1 MPASQT
7 TALDLILPTLRCPV
21 CGAGL
26 SRDGGAVRCVAGHS
40 FDIARHGYLSL
51 LTGARPTSGDDA
63 GMVQARRRFLEGGAY
78 APLREAITDLA
89 MRASPQARVVLE
101 AGCGTGYYLAGVLDA
116 LPDGLGLGLD
126 SSARALRVAA
136 KAHPRAAAAAWDSF
150 RAPFPLAP
158 LSVDLVLDVFA
169 PRNPAEFQRMLRP
182 DGRLIVARPRN
193 EHLAQLRGQV
203 ERMAGI
209 DPVKEERLHRALDPY
224 FEAVDLEAIEYVA
237 PLTPQEAADL
247 VLMTPGAR
255 HLTEG
260 DPGDDLAS
268 VALPAEVTVSVL
280 ATAYRPR

>member
-1 MPASQT
+1 MSASESN
-7 TALDLILPTLRCPV
+7 ALDLILPTLRCPV
-21 CGAGL
+21 CEAHL
-26 SRDGGAVRCVAGHS
+26 FRVTGAVRCPAGHS
-40 FDIARHGYLSL
+40 FDIARHGYVSL
-51 LTGARPTSGDDA
+51 LTGASPTSGDDA
-63 GMVQARRRFLEGGAY
+63 AMVQARRRFLEGGAY
-78 APLREAITDLA
+78 APLRAGVTDLA
-89 MRASPQARVVLE
+89 VGASPSPSVVME
-101 AGCGTGYYLAGVLDA
+101 AGCGTAYYLAGVLDA
-116 LPDGLGLGLD
+116 LPEAIGLGLD

-169 PRNPAEFQRMLRP
+169 PRNPVEFQRMLRP
-182 DGRLIVARPRN
+182 GGRLIVARPRN

-203 ERMAGI
+203 ERMIGI
-209 DPVKEERLHRALDPY
+209 DPVKEERLHRALDPF
-224 FEAVDLEAIEYVA
+224 FEAVDIELIEYVA

-260 DPGDDLAS
+260 DLGNDLTGT
-268 VALPAEVTVSVL
+268 ALPAEVTVSVL

>member
-1 MPASQT
+1 MPASESN
-7 TALDLILPTLRCPV
+7 ALDLILPTLRCPV
-21 CGAGL
+21 CEAHL
-26 SRDGGAVRCVAGHS
+26 FRVAGAVRCPAGHS
-40 FDIARHGYLSL
+40 FDIARHGYVSL
-51 LTGARPTSGDDA
+51 LTGASPTSGDDA
-63 GMVQARRRFLEGGAY
+63 AMVGARRRFLDGGAY
-78 APLREAITDLA
+78 APLRAAVTDLA
-89 MRASPQARVVLE
+89 VRASPSPGVVLE
-101 AGCGTGYYLAGVLDA
+101 AGCGTAYYLAGVLDA
-116 LPDGLGLGLD
+116 LPEAIGLGLD

-203 ERMAGI
+203 ERMIGI
-209 DPVKEERLHRALDPY
+209 DPVKEERLHRALDPF
-224 FEAVDLEAIEYVA
+224 FEAVDVELIAYVA

-260 DPGDDLAS
+260 DLGDDLTAT
-268 VALPAEVTVSVL
+268 ALPGEVTVSVL

>member
-1 MPASQT
+1 MPASESN
-7 TALDLILPTLRCPV
+7 ALDLILPTLRCPV
-21 CGAGL
+21 CEAHL
-26 SRDGGAVRCVAGHS
+26 FRATGAVRCPAGHS
-40 FDIARHGYLSL
+40 FDIARHGYVSL
-51 LTGARPTSGDDA
+51 LTGASPTSGDDA
-63 GMVQARRRFLEGGAY
+63 AMVQARRRFLDGGAY
-78 APLREAITDLA
+78 APVRAAITDLA
-89 MRASPQARVVLE
+89 VRASPPPSVVLE
-101 AGCGTGYYLAGVLDA
+101 AGCGTAYYLAGVLDA

-182 DGRLIVARPRN
+182 GGRLIVARPRN

-203 ERMAGI
+203 ERMIGI
-209 DPVKEERLHRALDPY
+209 DPVKEERLHRALDPF
-224 FEAVDLEAIEYVA
+224 FEAVDVELIEYIA

-255 HLTEG
+255 HLGSG
-260 DPGDDLAS
+260 DPGSDLAS
-268 VALPAEVTVSVL
+268 AALPTEVTVSVL

>member
-7 TALDLILPTLRCPV
+7 AALDLVLPTLRCPM
-21 CGAGL
+21 CEARL
-26 SRDGGAVRCVAGHS
+26 SRVDGAVRCPAGHS
-40 FDIARHGYLSL
+40 FDIARHGYVSL

-63 GMVQARRRFLEGGAY
+63 AMVGARRRFLEGGAY
-78 APLREAITDLA
+78 APLRTAISDLA
-89 MRASPQARVVLE
+89 VRASPPPGVVVE

-116 LPDGLGLGLD
+116 LPAGIGLGLD

-136 KAHPRAAAAAWDSF
+136 KAHPRAAAAAWDTF

-203 ERMAGI
+203 ERMVGI
-209 DPVKEERLHRALDPY
+209 DPVKEQRLHRALDPY
-224 FEAVDLEAIEYVA
+224 FEVVDLEAIEYVA
-237 PLTPQEAADL
+237 PLTPEEAADL

-255 HLTEG
+255 SPG
-260 DPGDDLAS
+260 AADPGDDLAS
-268 VALPAEVTVSVL
+268 AGLPAEVTVSVL

>member
-1 MPASQT
+1 MTASPT

-26 SRDGGAVRCVAGHS
+26 FRDGGAVRCPAGHS

-51 LTGARPTSGDDA
+51 LTGARPTSGDD
-63 GMVQARRRFLEGGAY
+63 GEMVQARRRFLEGGAY
-78 APLREAITDLA
+78 APLRTAITDLA
-89 MRASPQARVVLE
+89 TRASLPPGVVVE

-203 ERMAGI
+203 ERMVGI
-209 DPVKEERLHRALDPY
+209 DPVKEQRLHRALDPY
-224 FEAVDLEAIEYVA
+224 FEAVDLEQIEYIA
-237 PLTPQEAADL
+237 PLTSGEAADL

-255 HLTEG
+255 RLGSG
-260 DPGDDLAS
+260 DPGDDLVSAG
-268 VALPAEVTVSVL
+268 LPAEVTVSVL

>member
-1 MPASQT
+1 MPESRQ

-21 CGAGL
+21 CEARL
-26 SRDGGAVRCVAGHS
+26 SRVEGAVRCPAGHS
-40 FDIARHGYLSL
+40 FDIARHGYVSL
-51 LTGARPTSGDDA
+51 LTGARPTSGDDSA
-63 GMVQARRRFLEGGAY
+63 MVGARRRFLEGGAY
-78 APLREAITDLA
+78 APLRTAISDLA
-89 MRASPQARVVLE
+89 GRASPPPGVVVE
-101 AGCGTGYYLAGVLDA
+101 AGCGTGYHLAGVLDA
-116 LPDGLGLGLD
+116 LPSALGLGLD

-169 PRNPAEFQRMLRP
+169 PRNPAEFQRILRP

-203 ERMAGI
+203 ERMVGI

-224 FEAVDLEAIEYVA
+224 FKAVDLELIEYVA
-237 PLTPQEAADL
+237 PLTPGEAVDL
-247 VLMTPGAR
+247 ILMTPGAR
-255 HLTEG
+255 HLEG
-260 DPGDDLAS
+260 GDSGDDLAS
-268 VALPAEVTVSVL
+268 AKLPAEVTVSVL